1 MGVGAEKQKNFVV
14 KEELLYDRDKVLP
27 QNVQQICL
35 PTARRNEVCRLAHDM
50 CHLGYK
56 RTKEK
61 LRFNFF

>member
-1 MGVGAEKQKNFVV
+1 MGAEKQEQLLV
-14 KEELLYDRDKVLP
+14 KDELLYHRDKVLQ

-56 RTKEK
+56 LSRGEFGAV
-61 LRFNFF
+61 LGI